1 MQKDKSPSPNTF
13 QMVYGIALVAMGI
26 GVFVRIDQV
35 MPKLM
40 VYESLAGASWFIRF
54 CFYLMGIILIGG
66 GIKKLIH
73 YFKVSRSRND

>member
-1 MQKDKSPSPNTF
+1 MQKEKKPSPNTF
-13 QMVYGIALVAMGI
+13 QMVYGIALVAVGI
-26 GVFVRIDQV
+26 GVFVRIPQV

-73 YFKVSRSRND
+73 YFRTSRSRND